1 MKYILYFI
9 PVLLLMSCGSNNST
23 VSNKPQDL
31 DSLLNVYP
39 DSVPLLI
46 ERGNEML
53 DQYQYDKALADGAKA
68 FRLQENNIDA
78 RFLYA
83 TALNNR
89 QNRSVSDVMNAQ
101 KHFKYIVRKQPKNTK
116 ALVSL
121 ASTYSQQMDFDN
133 SFKYINA
140 ALRIDPKYRDGYVLK
155 GTNYL
160 HMNVKDNVELA
171 ISSYETAIQQDPKF
185 FEAYLMLG
193 SLYQAKKDTLC
204 LEYYTTAAQ
213 LQPQN
218 MDVLYSLAYAYQ
230 EYKNINRAKSIYRKM
245 INIDTTYSQALFQLG
260 WIKQWM
266 EKNPDLDSAIYFY
279 SSTIETTPDYVE
291 AWHNLG
297 ICYMNRNQ
305 EGDKERARQSF
316 KKALKF
322 NPNFALSRE
331 MMEKLK

>member
-1 MKYILYFI
+1 M
-9 PVLLLMSCGSNNST
+9 LLLMSCGNKNSVISNEPLN
-23 VSNKPQDL
+23 L
-31 DSLLNVYP
+31 DSLLAIYP
-39 DSVPLLI
+39 DSVPFLI
-46 ERGNEML
+46 ERGKLSLEK
-53 DQYQYDKALADGAKA
+53 YDYKKALADGAKA
-68 FRLQENNIDA
+68 FRLAENNIEA
-78 RFLYA
+78 RLLYA
-83 TALNNR
+83 DVLNNR
-89 QNRSVSDVMNAQ
+89 PNRTVADIMNAQ
-101 KHFKYIVRKQPKNTK
+101 KHFKFIVKKQPKNTK

-121 ASTYSQQMDFDN
+121 ASTYSQQQDFEN

-171 ISSYETAIQQDPKF
+171 ISSYETAVQQDPKF

-204 LEYYTTAAQ
+204 LEYYTTAAR
-213 LQPQN
+213 LQPKN

-230 EYKNINRAKSIYRKM
+230 EYNNINRAKSIYRKM
-245 INIDTTYSQALFQLG
+245 IDIDTTYSQALFQLG

-266 EKNPDLDSAIYFY
+266 EKKPDLDSAIYFY
-279 SSTIETTPDYVE
+279 SSTIETSPDYVE

-297 ICYMNRNQ
+297 VCYLNRNQ
-305 EGDKERARQSF
+305 EGDEERAKQSF

-331 MMEKLK
+331 MMERYKK